1 MSVNPLHRLHF
12 LLTVTATGFSLGA
25 CSTMGDSTR
34 SALSAVTPYKV
45 EVQQGNFISKEQV
58 DALKAGMT
66 RQQAREILGTSLM
79 MDVFHA
85 DRWDYVFTI
94 RRQGLAP
101 MQRRLTLFFNGEV
114 LERFEGDPM
123 PTEEEF
129 VDMLD
134 TRSRSRKTVK
144 LEATEEELKKFA
156 PAADKA
162 PEAPAQ
168 PLPPLPA
175 VYPPLEA
182 SR

>member
-1 MSVNPLHRLHF
+1 VRKVLLGEGVPTFESGLAEHEALLGQRRLP
-12 LLTVTATGFSLGA
+12 
-25 CSTMGDSTR
+25 
-34 SALSAVTPYKV
+34 AVTPYKV

-58 DALKAGMT
+58 EALKGGMT
-66 RQQAREILGTSLM
+66 RQQAREVLGTSLL

-114 LERFEGDPM
+114 FERFEGDPI

-134 TRSRSRKTVK
+134 TRRRSRKTVK

-156 PAADKA
+156 PAGDKA
-162 PEAPAQ
+162 SEAVQ

-175 VYPPLEA
+175 AYPPLEA